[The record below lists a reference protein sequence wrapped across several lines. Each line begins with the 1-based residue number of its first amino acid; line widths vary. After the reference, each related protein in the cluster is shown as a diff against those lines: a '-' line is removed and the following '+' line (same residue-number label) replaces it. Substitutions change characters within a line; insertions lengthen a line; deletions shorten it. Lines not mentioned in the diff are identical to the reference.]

1 MELIDKA
8 NILIEFIQQYSND
21 NDYDDF
27 FIYNDL
33 GLPMAICFTNGLI
46 ELKQEGIELLNE
58 TYLELCLLFDADE
71 NEDYEDLDELIG

>member
-8 NILIEFIQQYSND
+8 NILVEFIQDYSND

-33 GLPMAICFTNGLI
+33 GLPIAICYVNNLI
-46 ELKQEGIELLNE
+46 DFKNDGEELINE
-58 TYLELCLLFDADE
+58 TYSELCDLFNADE
-71 NEDYEDLDELIG
+71 NEDYESLEDLIG

>member
-8 NILIEFIQQYSND
+8 NILVEFIQDYSND

-33 GLPMAICFTNGLI
+33 GLPIAICYVNNLI
-46 ELKQEGIELLNE
+46 DFKNDGEELINE
-58 TYLELCLLFDADE
+58 TYKELCDLFNADE
-71 NEDYEDLDELIG
+71 NEDYESLEDLIG

>member
-33 GLPMAICFTNGLI
+33 GLPMAICFANGLI